1 MPRLV
6 SAMET
11 SVVAKTIAQ
20 QLANKIKQKKIDVP
34 MLPEVANRVMRLTQD
49 PNAITTDLAKLVQSD
64 QVLAGHVMRIA
75 NSALYSPNT
84 KLVSLQQAISRLG
97 MSIIGEIALAASINS
112 KMFNAPGH
120 NKIIQ
125 CQLRYALYTALWAKE
140 VARVCKRNVEAA
152 FLAGLLHDIGRP
164 VCLQA
169 TVEIATQ
176 CGFSV
181 TNADLVPIEAAF
193 SRALGVLVVNLW
205 EMPAIVC
212 DVLSMFDR
220 YEEAGDN
227 KELTMVVV
235 AASKFAQYGLSI
247 NSDQPTYSRKE
258 LEEQPV
264 MADLNL
270 YLEDIEFLLGKQANV
285 KSTLES
291 MSL

>member
-1 MPRLV
+1 MEPSLV
-6 SAMET
+6 ST
-11 SVVAKTIAQ
+11 TIAS
-20 QLANKIKQKKIDVP
+20 QLAQRIALKKIDVP

-49 PNAITTDLAKLVQSD
+49 KNAITTDLAKLVQSD

-97 MSIIGEIALAASINS
+97 MSIIGEIALAASINC
-112 KMFNAPGH
+112 KMFNAPGY
-120 NKIIQ
+120 NKVLH

-169 TVEIATQ
+169 CVEIAAQ
-176 CGFSV
+176 CGFHIK
-181 TNADLVPIEAAF
+181 ADDLAPIEDTY
-193 SRALGVLVVNLW
+193 SRTIGVMVVNLW
-205 EMPAIVC
+205 EMPSIVC
-212 DVLSMFDR
+212 EILSKFDE
-220 YEEAGDN
+220 YHDAGDN

-247 NSDQPTYSRKE
+247 NSEQPTYSRKE

-270 YLEDIEFLLGKQANV
+270 YLEDIDMLLSKQGNV

>member
-1 MPRLV
+1 
-6 SAMET
+6 MET

-20 QLANKIKQKKIDVP
+20 QLASKIKQKKMDVP

-49 PNAITTDLAKLVQSD
+49 HNAVTTDLAKLVQSD

-97 MSIIGEIALAASINS
+97 MSIIGEIALAASINC

-120 NKIIQ
+120 NKSIQ

-152 FLAGLLHDIGRP
+152 FLSGLLHDIGRP

-169 TVEIATQ
+169 TIEIATE
-176 CGFSV
+176 CGFTA
-181 TNADLVPIEAAF
+181 TNADIAVIETAF
-193 SRALGVLVVNLW
+193 SRVIGILVVNLW
-205 EMPAIVC
+205 EMPSIVC

-235 AASKFAQYGLSI
+235 AASKFAQNGLSI
-247 NSDQPTYSRKE
+247 SSDQPTFSRKE

-270 YLEDIEFLLGKQANV
+270 YLEDIDLLLQKQGSV
-285 KSTLES
+285 KSTMES

>member
-1 MPRLV
+1 
-6 SAMET
+6 MEP
-11 SVVAKTIAQ
+11 SIVAKTIAQ
-20 QLANKIKQKKIDVP
+20 QLAQKIKQKKIDVP

-49 PNAITTDLAKLVQSD
+49 QNAVTTDLAKLVQSD

-97 MSIIGEIALAASINS
+97 MSIIAEIALAASINC
-112 KMFNAPGH
+112 KMFNAPGY
-120 NKIIQ
+120 NKIIH

-169 TVEIATQ
+169 TVEIGTQ
-176 CGFSV
+176 CGFGV
-181 TNADLVPIEAAF
+181 TKDDLEVIEAAF
-193 SRALGVLVVNLW
+193 SRAIGVQVVNLW
-205 EMPAIVC
+205 EMPSIVC
-212 DVLSMFDR
+212 DVLNMFDR
-220 YEEAGDN
+220 YNEAGDN

-235 AASKFAQYGLSI
+235 AASKFALYGLSI
-247 NSDQPTYSRKE
+247 NSDQPTYNRKE

-270 YLEDIEFLLGKQANV
+270 YLEDIELLLSKQGSV
-285 KSTLES
+285 KSTMES

>member
-1 MPRLV
+1 M
-6 SAMET
+6 
-11 SVVAKTIAQ
+11 
-20 QLANKIKQKKIDVP
+20 
-34 MLPEVANRVMRLTQD
+34 
-49 PNAITTDLAKLVQSD
+49 
-64 QVLAGHVMRIA
+64 
-75 NSALYSPNT
+75 
-84 KLVSLQQAISRLG
+84 
-97 MSIIGEIALAASINS
+97 
-112 KMFNAPGH
+112 
-120 NKIIQ
+120 
-125 CQLRYALYTALWAKE
+125 
-140 VARVCKRNVEAA
+140 CKRNVEAA

-181 TNADLVPIEAAF
+181 TNNDLAPIETTF

-205 EMPAIVC
+205 EMPSIVC

-235 AASKFAQYGLSI
+235 AASKFAQAGLSI

-285 KSTLES
+285 KVL
-291 MSL
+291 

>member
-1 MPRLV
+1 
-6 SAMET
+6 MEP
-11 SVVAKTIAQ
+11 SIVAKTIAQ
-20 QLANKIKQKKIDVP
+20 QLAQKLKQKKIDVP

-49 PNAITTDLAKLVQSD
+49 QNAVTTDLAKLVQSD

-97 MSIIGEIALAASINS
+97 MSIIGEIALAASINC

-120 NKIIQ
+120 NKVIH

-140 VARVCKRNVEAA
+140 VARVCRRNVEAA
-152 FLAGLLHDIGRP
+152 FLSGLLHDIGRP

-169 TVEIATQ
+169 CVEIGTQ
-176 CGFSV
+176 CGFGI
-181 TNADLVPIEAAF
+181 TNDDLAPIEAAF
-193 SRALGVLVVNLW
+193 SRAIGIQVVNLW
-205 EMPAIVC
+205 EMPSIVC

-220 YEEAGDN
+220 YNDAGDN

-247 NSDQPTYSRKE
+247 NSDQPSLTRKE

-270 YLEDIEFLLGKQANV
+270 YLEDIELLLSKQGSV
-285 KSTLES
+285 KSTMES

>member
-1 MPRLV
+1 
-6 SAMET
+6 MET
-11 SVVAKTIAQ
+11 SVVAKTITQ
-20 QLANKIKQKKIDVP
+20 QLAAKIKQRKIDVP

-49 PNAITTDLAKLVQSD
+49 QNAITTDLAKLVQSD

-84 KLVSLQQAISRLG
+84 KLISLQQAISRLG

-140 VARVCKRNVEAA
+140 VARVCRRNVEAA

-169 TVEIATQ
+169 AVEIATQ
-176 CGFSV
+176 CGFSL
-181 TNADLVPIEAAF
+181 TNADIEPIEATF
-193 SRALGVLVVNLW
+193 SRAIGVLVVNLW
-205 EMPAIVC
+205 EMPTVVC
-212 DVLSMFDR
+212 DVLFKFDH
-220 YEEAGDN
+220 YEDAGEN

-247 NSDQPTYSRKE
+247 NSDQPTLSRKQ
-258 LEEQPV
+258 LEEQSV

-270 YLEDIEFLLGKQANV
+270 YPEDIEMLLGKQANV
-285 KSTLES
+285 KSTMDS
-291 MSL
+291 MSI